1 MAAKRPPNRTTWLPD
16 GTEVLYWD
24 AIGVD
29 GNPQQRR
36 YKIGETKL
44 VAISTVAG
52 IFEKWALTPA
62 AVRLTEAGVI
72 ALAGD
77 GVNLATLDPEQLR
90 GLMKQRG
97 LYFDSIWEQARIR
110 GDIAH
115 DHLLHLIRDGQV
127 ARLSDFAV
135 DIRAWISAGMR
146 YAQKA
151 KPKIIDAETIVASA
165 EHGVG
170 GRYDLFAELRDGR
183 RARIDFKTVTEW
195 KTKRNSKGED
205 TGQLYP
211 PYDENAIQL
220 DGYELTARGC
230 GMDEADCL
238 MVVRL
243 GPDGD
248 YDVTEVPYR
257 PDVFEAALS
266 AHRARKQVWKQAEPV
281 QEVLA

>member
-1 MAAKRPPNRTTWLPD
+1 MATKRPPNRTEVLPD
-16 GTEVLYWD
+16 GTEVDYWD

-36 YKIGETKL
+36 YKIGDTKL
-44 VAISTVAG
+44 VAISTVSG

-62 AVRLTEAGVI
+62 AVRLTEEGVI
-72 ALAGD
+72 ALAAD
-77 GVNLATLDPEQLR
+77 GVNIGALDPEQLR
-90 GLMKQRG
+90 SLMRERK
-97 LYFDSIWEQARIR
+97 LYFDSIWELARIR

-115 DHLLHLIRDGQV
+115 DHLLHLLRDGEV
-127 ARLSDFAV
+127 ARLSDFAI
-135 DIRAWISAGMR
+135 DIRAWIAAGMR
-146 YAQKA
+146 YVQKA
-151 KPKIIDAETIVASA
+151 KPKIIGAETIVASA

-195 KTKRNSKGED
+195 KTRRDSKGND

-220 DGYELTARGC
+220 DGYELTARSC

-257 PDVFEAALS
+257 PDVFLAAVE
-266 AHRARKQVWKQAEPV
+266 AHRLRKEIWKTRQPV